1 MTIRRTV
8 ATASATLVLLAS
20 LTACF
25 APPPLPG
32 GNPGGGTDPGTE
44 AGTDLTGTSWSGTD
58 SDGDT
63 WGFEFQGDGTVGLT
77 YNGSSYDDPADTW
90 AVSGSTLTIHTAF
103 DDGDVDMSG
112 PVADDAINLN
122 GTYPGGTFTLT
133 ITQD

>member
-32 GNPGGGTDPGTE
+32 GNPGGGTDTDT
-44 AGTDLTGTSWSGTD
+44 GTDLTGTSWSGTD

-112 PVADDAINLN
+112 PVAADSIDLN